1 MFSRAGEGRVF
12 KNILRH
18 RYIFEKTGQKRHSW
32 IVFGKKM
39 RFIGARSPSKLVYI
53 GALGAYS

>member
-32 IVFGKKM
+32 IVFGKKCVSL
-39 RFIGARSPSKLVYI
+39 ARAPLQN
-53 GALGAYS
+53 